1 MAQIFKYLF
10 KRILC
15 TIPILIG
22 ISLIS
27 FMLGI
32 LAPGDPA
39 REILTRDGISQPT
52 KEEVY
57 AMREDMG
64 LNDPILTQY
73 VRWVKKAIKCDLG
86 KSYITDQPVFDEL
99 VKRIPITFSISIF
112 AVIIAILL
120 GIPLGVIM
128 AVKNNSYIDNIGRII
143 ALIFIS
149 IPGFWFAF
157 ISITIFSEKLKILP
171 TSGFESFKSLIMP
184 SFILASGTIGVI
196 MRLTR
201 ANVLKELNKNYIITA
216 ESKGLS
222 YKIIVMKHAFLNSLL
237 PVITLIG
244 NYFAGILGG
253 TAIIESIFAIPGMG
267 RFVIEGIFNRD
278 YPVVQGYVLFTGIVY
293 IIFNLLIDL
302 SYLILNP
309 KIRLGGES

>member
-128 AVKNNSYIDNIGRII
+128 AVKNNSYIDNVGRII

-157 ISITIFSEKLKILP
+157 VLITIFSEKLKLLP
-171 TSGFESFKSLIMP
+171 TNGIESFKSLIMP

-222 YKIIVMKHAFLNSLL
+222 YKIIVVKHAFLNSLL
-237 PVITLIG
+237 PIITLIG

-253 TAIIESIFAIPGMG
+253 TAVIESIFAIPGMG
-267 RFVIEGIFNRD
+267 SFAIEGIFNRD
-278 YPVVQGYVLFTGIVY
+278 YPVIQGYVLFAGIVY
-293 IIFNLLIDL
+293 IVFNLLIDL

>member
-1 MAQIFKYLF
+1 MKQSLKYLF
-10 KRILC
+10 KKLIHS
-15 TIPILIG
+15 IPVLIG
-22 ISLIS
+22 VSLIS
-27 FMLGI
+27 FTLGI

-39 REILTRDGISQPT
+39 LQVLSMDGINQPT
-52 KEEVY
+52 ETEIFNLREE
-57 AMREDMG
+57 MG
-64 LNDPILTQY
+64 LNDLLPIQY
-73 VRWVKKAIKCDLG
+73 VNWVKKAINGDLG
-86 KSYITDQPVFDEL
+86 KSYISGEPVFDEL
-99 VKRIPITFSISIF
+99 VRRIPVTFSMAIF
-112 AVIIAILL
+112 SVILAILI

-128 AVKNNSYIDNIGRII
+128 AVKKNSYIDNIGRII

-157 ISITIFSEKLKILP
+157 ISITIFAEKLKILP
-171 TSGFESFKSLIMP
+171 TSGLESFKSLIMP

-237 PVITLIG
+237 PVVTLIG

-293 IIFNLLIDL
+293 IVFNLLIDL

>member
-1 MAQIFKYLF
+1 MKQCLKYLF
-10 KRILC
+10 KKLIHS
-15 TIPILIG
+15 IPILIG
-22 ISLIS
+22 VSIIS
-27 FMLGI
+27 FTLGV

-39 REILTRDGISQPT
+39 LQILSMDGINQPT
-52 KEEVY
+52 GTELFNLREE
-57 AMREDMG
+57 MG
-64 LNDPILTQY
+64 LNDPLPIQY
-73 VRWVKKAIKCDLG
+73 GNWVKKAITCDLG
-86 KSYITDQPVFDEL
+86 KSYISGTPVFDEL
-99 VKRIPITFSISIF
+99 VRRIPVTFSIAIF
-112 AVIIAILL
+112 SVILAILI

-128 AVKNNSYIDNIGRII
+128 AVKNNSFFDNIGRII

-157 ISITIFSEKLKILP
+157 ILITIFSEKLKILP
-171 TSGFESFKSLIMP
+171 TSGLEGFKSLIMP
-184 SFILASGTIGVI
+184 SFILASGTIGII

-267 RFVIEGIFNRD
+267 SFVIEGIFNRD

-302 SYLILNP
+302 SYLLLNP

>member
-1 MAQIFKYLF
+1 
-10 KRILC
+10 
-15 TIPILIG
+15 
-22 ISLIS
+22 
-27 FMLGI
+27 
-32 LAPGDPA
+32 
-39 REILTRDGISQPT
+39 
-52 KEEVY
+52 
-57 AMREDMG
+57 
-64 LNDPILTQY
+64 
-73 VRWVKKAIKCDLG
+73 
-86 KSYITDQPVFDEL
+86 
-99 VKRIPITFSISIF
+99 
-112 AVIIAILL
+112 
-120 GIPLGVIM
+120 
-128 AVKNNSYIDNIGRII
+128 
-143 ALIFIS
+143 
-149 IPGFWFAF
+149 
-157 ISITIFSEKLKILP
+157 
-171 TSGFESFKSLIMP
+171 MP

>member
-1 MAQIFKYLF
+1 MKQSLKYLF
-10 KRILC
+10 KKLIHS
-15 TIPILIG
+15 IPVLIG
-22 ISLIS
+22 VSLIS
-27 FMLGI
+27 FTLGI

-39 REILTRDGISQPT
+39 LQVLSMDGINQPT
-52 KEEVY
+52 ETEIFNLREE
-57 AMREDMG
+57 MG
-64 LNDPILTQY
+64 LNDPLPIQY
-73 VRWVKKAIKCDLG
+73 VNWVKKAMNGDLG
-86 KSYITDQPVFDEL
+86 KSYISGEPVFDEL
-99 VKRIPITFSISIF
+99 VRRIPVTFSIAIF
-112 AVIIAILL
+112 SVILAILI

-149 IPGFWFAF
+149 IPGFWFSF

-216 ESKGLS
+216 ESKGLP

>member
-1 MAQIFKYLF
+1 MKESLKYLF
-10 KRILC
+10 KKLIHA
-15 TIPILIG
+15 IPVLIG
-22 ISLIS
+22 VSLIS

-39 REILTRDGISQPT
+39 LQILTKDPISQPT
-52 KEEVY
+52 KEEIY
-57 AMREDMG
+57 TLREDMG

-73 VRWVKKAIKCDLG
+73 GRWAKKAIKCDLG

-99 VKRIPITFSISIF
+99 VKRIPITFLISIF
-112 AVIIAILL
+112 AVTIAALL
-120 GIPLGVIM
+120 GIPLGIIM
-128 AVKNNSYIDNIGRII
+128 AVKNNSHIDNVGRII

-157 ISITIFSEKLKILP
+157 ILITIFSEKLKILP
-171 TSGFESFKSLIMP
+171 TNGVEGFKNLIMP

-201 ANVLKELNKNYIITA
+201 ATVLKELNKNYIITA

-222 YKIIVMKHAFLNSLL
+222 SKTIVIKHAFLNSLL

-253 TAIIESIFAIPGMG
+253 TAVIETIFAIPGMG
-267 RFVIEGIFNRD
+267 SFAINGIFNRD
-278 YPVVQGYVLFTGIVY
+278 YPVIQGYVLFTGIIY
-293 IIFNLLIDL
+293 IIFNLIIDL
-302 SYLILNP
+302 SYLVLNP